1 MIRLPVV
8 LEYLGRIIVII
19 GLAMLSNLIWAVI
32 YHEPIIWKLLLSAL
46 ITMAL
51 GWGLS
56 RIFHTNY
63 EINYREGFAVVAL
76 GWIAASLVGTIPFM
90 LTGYI
95 PSFADAFFETV
106 SGFTTT
112 GASILTDVEALPHS
126 LLFWR
131 SLTHWLGGMGIMVL
145 FVSVMA
151 GLGVRANQIFK
162 AEVPGPVSDKLSPR
176 IKETARL
183 LWFTYMVMSLIML
196 ILLIIFGMD
205 IFNALCHT
213 FGTLATG
220 GFSTKNISVAYWDSA
235 SIQWTITIFMFL
247 SGGNFALYYQ
257 IYSKR
262 SLKQFVEDREFKLY
276 AFITFA
282 AVAIAIFG
290 VTQAHGIEEHIR
302 ASAFQVVSIITTTGF
317 ATMDFDQWEPI
328 GKGVLLLLMFVGGCA
343 GSTAGGIKVGRY
355 MIGLQRAKIELK
367 QMVHP
372 RAMIPQRFGDRFIHD
387 SLVLNVLQFFF
398 LYIGLVLLGTLCMN
412 ILGLDL
418 ISGLSATLAC
428 LGNIGPGFGAV
439 GPMVNYAFI
448 PDIGKYLLSLLMLLG
463 RLEIYTFIVLLIPE
477 FWKE

>member
-235 SIQWTITIFMFL
+235 FIQWTITIFMFL

-257 IYSKR
+257 IYSRR
-262 SLKQFVEDREFKLY
+262 SLKQLIEDREFKLY
-276 AFITFA
+276 TFITLA
-282 AVAIAIFG
+282 ATAIAVFG
-290 VTQAHGIEEHIR
+290 ITQAHGFEEHIR
-302 ASAFQVVSIITTTGF
+302 GSAFQVVSIITTTGF
-317 ATMDFDQWEPI
+317 ASMDFDQWEPI

>member
-151 GLGVRANQIFK
+151 SLGVRANQIFK

-176 IKETARL
+176 IRETARL
-183 LWFTYMVMSLIML
+183 LWFTYVVMSLIML
-196 ILLIIFGMD
+196 ILLVIFGMD

-220 GFSTKNISVAYWDSA
+220 GFSTKNTSIAYWNSSA
-235 SIQWTITIFMFL
+235 IQWTIIIFMFL

-262 SLKQFVEDREFKLY
+262 SIKQFFEDREFKLY

-282 AVAIAIFG
+282 AIALAVFG
-290 VTQAHGIEEHIR
+290 ITQAQGVEEHLR
-302 ASAFQVVSIITTTGF
+302 GTAFQVVSIITTTGY
-317 ATMDFDQWEPI
+317 ATMDYDQWAPI
-328 GKGVLLLLMFVGGCA
+328 GKGVLLILMFVGGCA

-355 MIGLQRAKIELK
+355 MIGLQRAKIEMK

-372 RAMIPQRFGDRFIHD
+372 RAMIPQKFGDRFIHD

-398 LYIGLVLLGTLCMN
+398 LYIGLALLGTLCMT

-418 ISGLSATLAC
+418 ISGFSATLAC
-428 LGNIGPGFGAV
+428 LGNIGPGFGTV
-439 GPMVNYAFI
+439 GPTVNYAFI
-448 PDIGKYLLSLLMLLG
+448 PDIGKYFLTLLMLLG
-463 RLEIYTFIVLLIPE
+463 RLEIYTFILLFIPE